1 MTFWMRLRQRVSDY
15 LSRRTPYFILTIV
28 MLVMGIV
35 FGALAV
41 KALNAGQRNELW
53 QYLSAFFA
61 NIEGQHTVG
70 SSVLL
75 RQSAVGHLR
84 TLALIAILGVSVIG
98 SPLILLFL
106 FTRGFVIG
114 FSVGFLVEQLVFK
127 GVLMSLAT
135 VLPQNLLIM
144 PALIFA
150 SVACLDFSVVL
161 VRGRMGTGGLA
172 GGRELGT
179 SALVVLQAGVTLML
193 ASLIEAY
200 VCPVFLEVLGRL
212 LI

>member
-1 MTFWMRLRQRVSDY
+1 MRLRQRFTDY
-15 LSRRTPYFILTIV
+15 LRRRTPYFIITIV
-28 MLVMGIV
+28 ILIMGVV

-41 KALNAGQRNELW
+41 KALNTGQRSELW

-61 NIEGQHTVG
+61 NLESQHTVE
-70 SSVLL
+70 SPILL
-75 RQSAVGHLR
+75 RQAALGHLR
-84 TLALIAILGVSVIG
+84 TLALIAVLGLSVIG

-114 FSVGFLVEQLVFK
+114 FSVGFLVEQMVFK
-127 GVLMSLAT
+127 GVLMSIAA
-135 VLPQNLLIM
+135 VLPQNLLIV

-150 SVACLDFSVVL
+150 SVACLDFAVFL
-161 VRGRMGTGGLA
+161 VRGRVGNRGPA
-172 GGRELGT
+172 GVGELGT
-179 SALVVLQAGVTLML
+179 SALVVVQAGGALML

-212 LI
+212 LV